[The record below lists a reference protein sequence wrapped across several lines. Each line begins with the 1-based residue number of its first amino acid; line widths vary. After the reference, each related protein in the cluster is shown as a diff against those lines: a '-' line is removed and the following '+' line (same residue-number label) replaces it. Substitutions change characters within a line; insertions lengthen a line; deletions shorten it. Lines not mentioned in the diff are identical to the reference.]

1 MKTSLRKMVA
11 DCNISLIIFTFV
23 FISCS
28 KKNIDDCVWTND
40 DNSYSLSFFPE
51 GYFSLVSYDK
61 SSQKHFVEGKWVQ
74 NKDSIK
80 FYLINAQNK
89 HLKAYYNH
97 KKLVLFENNKR
108 INLSQNDSIRLR
120 GKMFDN
126 LLLVKDSFF
135 LRSCTLKDK
144 RYYNLIYNLLDHKV
158 NSKKV
163 SYLRDCMCVQLDN
176 NKVILSFIRKEK
188 INRHVSGFEYIDKH
202 LVVYLCNKSF
212 LLESNYGSLFYECSI
227 DGEDDF
233 AITDD
238 EEYFVTYGKEKDSF
252 KLTHRTF

>member
-1 MKTSLRKMVA
+1 MKTFLKKMVA

-23 FISCS
+23 LISCS
-28 KKNIDDCVWTND
+28 KKNIDDCVWAND
-40 DNSYSLSFFPE
+40 DNSYTLCFFPE
-51 GYFSLVSYDK
+51 GYFSLVSNDNF
-61 SSQKHFVEGKWVQ
+61 SQKHYVEGKWVQ

-80 FYLINAQNK
+80 FYLINAQNE

-97 KKLVLFENNKR
+97 KKLVIFENNKI
-108 INLSQNDSIRLR
+108 INLYQKDSIKIRE
-120 GKMFDN
+120 KMFTN
-126 LLLVKDSFF
+126 LLLVKDSSF
-135 LRSCTLKDK
+135 LRKCTLKDK
-144 RYYNLIYNLLDHKV
+144 RYYKLIYNLLNYKMK
-158 NSKKV
+158 SSKV

-188 INRHVSGFEYIDKH
+188 ISTHVSGFEYIDKH

-238 EEYFVTYGKEKDSF
+238 EEYFVIYGKEKDSF